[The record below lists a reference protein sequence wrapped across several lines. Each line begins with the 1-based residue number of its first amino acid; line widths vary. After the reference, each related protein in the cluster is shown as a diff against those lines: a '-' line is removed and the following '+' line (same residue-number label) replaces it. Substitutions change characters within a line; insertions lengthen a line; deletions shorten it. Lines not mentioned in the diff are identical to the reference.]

1 MACLVLLCLGGC
13 SPPRAIEA
21 VEVLTDLVAGTEP
34 SRLKRTT
41 AAPKRVPFPGQ
52 PGGDLYWSGD
62 PTAILVLVPG
72 AAPAGRND
80 PRLVA
85 FAETLARARFLVF
98 VPDIPSLRA
107 LRIGPDDAH
116 AIAAAIDRAA
126 ACSADDKRSVTVM
139 AISYAAG
146 PAVLAALRPDTS
158 DRVQTVITIGGYYD
172 VDAVV
177 TFFTTGFFRGSPEEP
192 WRHRAPNAYGKWQ
205 FALANADRLAAPG
218 DRATLQ
224 AIAERKLDQPD
235 AEIDDLIPALEPQG
249 RAVVILLT
257 NQDPE
262 LVPALID
269 DLPPA
274 MRADLR
280 ALDLEHAD
288 LSRLRASAILV
299 HGEDDPIIPATE
311 SEALAAALPDGQSHL
326 YVMGSLAHVE
336 VGIASLPDGFRLW
349 QAVYR
354 ILAERDAAP
363 VPDLDHCRRV
373 LGAPLVTP

>member
-1 MACLVLLCLGGC
+1 MLA
-13 SPPRAIEA
+13 
-21 VEVLTDLVAGTEP
+21 DLVAGTGP

-41 AAPKRVPFPGQ
+41 TAPKRVPFPGQ

-85 FAETLARARFLVF
+85 FAETLARARFLVL

-116 AIAAAIDRAA
+116 AIAGAIDRAA
-126 ACSADDKRSVTVM
+126 ECSADDKPSVMVM

-146 PAVLAALRPDTS
+146 PAVLAALQPDTS
-158 DRVQTVITIGGYYD
+158 ERVQTVITIGGYYD

-177 TFFTTGFFRGSPEEP
+177 TFFTTGFFRGGPEEP
-192 WRHRAPNAYGKWQ
+192 WRYRAPNAYGKWQ

-249 RAVVILLT
+249 RAVVTLLT

-288 LSRLRASAILV
+288 LSRLRARAILV

-311 SEALAAALPDGQSHL
+311 SEALSAALPDDQVHL

-363 VPDLDHCRRV
+363 APDLDLCRRV
-373 LGAPLVTP
+373 LGKP